1 MHGLRQL
8 SAAAMEAGAISAKHK
23 EPMALAL
30 GIGAR
35 CEGCIGFHAKA
46 LALMGATRAEVEK
59 SVAVAAYVVGGPAQT
74 VGASALDADGLTR
87 SLTGTSVRLCPLA
100 THRQAA
106 TVTKTAVAVNC
117 LQSLQIALELT
128 AKITLDQQATCRDR
142 LNDLVELLRAE
153 ILCTDIRADVCLFQ
167 DPLGRARA
175 DPVNVRQRS
184 FDPLIAGNIYSKE
197 SWHMFRSL

>member
-1 MHGLRQL
+1 MSSGQVSYPRLTKEISARIAGLRGSPPAAMHGLRQL

-74 VGASALDADGLTR
+74 VGASALDAD
-87 SLTGTSVRLCPLA
+87 
-100 THRQAA
+100 
-106 TVTKTAVAVNC
+106 
-117 LQSLQIALELT
+117 
-128 AKITLDQQATCRDR
+128 DQF
-142 LNDLVELLRAE
+142 
-153 ILCTDIRADVCLFQ
+153 RADVA
-167 DPLGRARA
+167 PPAREA
-175 DPVNVRQRS
+175 
-184 FDPLIAGNIYSKE
+184 
-197 SWHMFRSL
+197 